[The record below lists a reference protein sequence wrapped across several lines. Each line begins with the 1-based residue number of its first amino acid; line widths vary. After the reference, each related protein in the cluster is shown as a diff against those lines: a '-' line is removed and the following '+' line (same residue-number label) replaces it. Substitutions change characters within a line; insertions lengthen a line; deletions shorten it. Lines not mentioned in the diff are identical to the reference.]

1 MTSDSTIPRQEPTL
15 IAVATTALWLFC
27 LSIGITGLIL
37 HYPRPVA
44 PVVQLPPLEAQLVNM
59 QIADA
64 PDEAPSPQ
72 PDVKPPPDAASVTE
86 APAGP
91 QLIPVAAPSPAI
103 AFARPVA
110 GPTTMVSAR
119 LAAPATSGPAV
130 QRLVYGSGAGRQP
143 KPHYPREA
151 ALAHEE
157 GTVLVQFTVDESGS
171 VTSASAAEPSPFS
184 LLNQAA
190 VRTIRDDWRFPRG
203 PVRLYEVS
211 ITFQLKSP

>member
-1 MTSDSTIPRQEPTL
+1 MTSDPTSPREELPL
-15 IAVATTALWLFC
+15 IAVATMALWLLC
-27 LSIGITGLIL
+27 LAIGITGLIL
-37 HYPRPVA
+37 HYPRPLA
-44 PVVQLPPLEAQLVNM
+44 PTAQLPPVQAQLVNV

-72 PDVKPPPDAASVTE
+72 PDAKPPPDAASITD
-86 APAGP
+86 APTSP

-119 LAAPATSGPAV
+119 QAAPATTGPAV

-143 KPHYPREA
+143 KPEYPREA

-157 GTVLVQFTVDESGS
+157 GTVLVRFTVDESGS
-171 VTSASAAEPSPFS
+171 VTSASAAEPCAFS

-203 PVRLYEVS
+203 VVRQYEVS
-211 ITFQLKSP
+211 ITFQLK